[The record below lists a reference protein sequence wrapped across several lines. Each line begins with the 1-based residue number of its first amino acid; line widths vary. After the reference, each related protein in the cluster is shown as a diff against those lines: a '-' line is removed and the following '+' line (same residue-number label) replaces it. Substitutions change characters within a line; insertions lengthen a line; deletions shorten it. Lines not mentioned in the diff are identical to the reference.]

1 MSCEEYE
8 ALLGDL
14 IDGTLEPAAAKALE
28 AHLAACERC
37 RGLADDFRAIR
48 ATARTLERHVP
59 PAAAWNR
66 IAEAVDADRA
76 RGTWFT
82 WRPLAV
88 AATVVIAA
96 AATWWLAARTQAPAA
111 RSPAA
116 AVVAYGDAPLQSV
129 EADVEDVENHFQT
142 AIAGLEAITKADGG
156 ELDPDT
162 VQVVQA
168 NLTVIDRAIGES
180 REALKNEP
188 SDELAQQS
196 LFDAFSSKLA
206 LLQDTVAL
214 INEMRKGNQE
224 GAARIASGL
233 NP

>member
-8 ALLGDL
+8 ALLGEYVDGT
-14 IDGTLEPAAAKALE
+14 IDGAGAAALG
-28 AHLAACERC
+28 AHLATCERC
-37 RGLADDFRAIR
+37 GAVAEDLRAIR
-48 ATARTLERHVP
+48 AAARTLERHVP

-66 IAEAVDADRA
+66 IASAVQEDRHRGALWSA
-76 RGTWFT
+76 R
-82 WRPLAV
+82 RPLAV

-96 AATWWLAARTQAPAA
+96 AATWWIVAQRVPGATTAP
-111 RSPAA
+111 PG
-116 AVVAYGDAPLQSV
+116 VVAHSVAPLQSV
-129 EADVEDVENHFQT
+129 EADVAAVETHYEL
-142 AIAGLEAITKADGG
+142 AIAGLEAITKAGG
-156 ELDPDT
+156 DQLDPDT
-162 VQVVQA
+162 AEVVQA

-180 REALKNEP
+180 REAVKNEP
-188 SDELAQQS
+188 TNELAQQS